1 MIRAS
6 SANPFMRSED
16 IKVSEYFEW
25 EAAVVEKVAAVLD
38 VAYSDASAIVE
49 AQLFTM
55 QQAWSMGMQAEQAA
69 SIVVEV
75 SAA

>member
-6 SANPFMRSED
+6 SANPFMRHED

-49 AQLFTM
+49 AQLFRLR
-55 QQAWSMGMQAEQAA
+55 QAWSMGMDAEQAA
-69 SIVVEV
+69 RIVVES

>member
-1 MIRAS
+1 
-6 SANPFMRSED
+6 MRSED

-25 EAAVVEKVAAVLD
+25 EEAVVEKVAAVLD

-55 QQAWSMGMQAEQAA
+55 QKAWSMGMEIDQVSKSIIGAA
-69 SIVVEV
+69 
-75 SAA
+75 